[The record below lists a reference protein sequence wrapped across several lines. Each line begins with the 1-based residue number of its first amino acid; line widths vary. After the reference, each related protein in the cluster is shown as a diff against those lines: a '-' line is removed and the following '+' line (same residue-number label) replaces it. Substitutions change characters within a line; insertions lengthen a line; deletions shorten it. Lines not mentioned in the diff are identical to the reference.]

1 MARNH
6 TDITQLEEVD
16 MREVAQRPCLNLEG
30 IIEESC
36 LEPINSDDYWLFK
49 CRIEDYR
56 NRRCPLCK
64 GTAVHS
70 HGDYGKPR
78 LIHDVNVGKK
88 RVDILLKVKRY
99 LCDSCEKTFTNIPEC
114 ILENRQMTDR
124 LFELIQRDS
133 FRHPF
138 TEVAEE
144 YGYSITTIAT
154 IFDDYGAK
162 LEAKRGPVVAPRV
175 LGIDEKHIVNNMRA
189 VFVDGESG
197 CLLEMCEDNKRDT
210 ILHTI
215 ENMVDYDT
223 NIEIVTMDMAC
234 GYRSYIQECLPR
246 ATIVVDKF
254 HVYQDFLTKVGTVK
268 TKITERIKSRIN
280 AMPEGPE
287 KEHLN
292 AIMKMAQANNYLFK
306 YGEEKIAEDS
316 SRLSKMANICEAFP
330 EFNHLRLIRTG
341 FERIYASTDRASAEA
356 VCDKWAKLIPP
367 AGQKQI
373 TAWEEH
379 FHVDAEL
386 FAELRPFRNTITR
399 NWRNEIFNYFNVNC
413 QFTNAVAGIFK
424 IRCVFPQNFV
434 FRRE

>member
-16 MREVAQRPCLNLEG
+16 MREVAQKPCLNLEG

-78 LIHDVNVGKK
+78 LIHDINVGKK

-124 LFELIQRDS
+124 LFELIQRES

-197 CLLEMCEDNKRDT
+197 CLLEMCEDNKRT
-210 ILHTI
+210 
-215 ENMVDYDT
+215 
-223 NIEIVTMDMAC
+223 
-234 GYRSYIQECLPR
+234 
-246 ATIVVDKF
+246 
-254 HVYQDFLTKVGTVK
+254 
-268 TKITERIKSRIN
+268 
-280 AMPEGPE
+280 
-287 KEHLN
+287 
-292 AIMKMAQANNYLFK
+292 
-306 YGEEKIAEDS
+306 
-316 SRLSKMANICEAFP
+316 LSC
-330 EFNHLRLIRTG
+330 IR
-341 FERIYASTDRASAEA
+341 
-356 VCDKWAKLIPP
+356 
-367 AGQKQI
+367 
-373 TAWEEH
+373 
-379 FHVDAEL
+379 
-386 FAELRPFRNTITR
+386 
-399 NWRNEIFNYFNVNC
+399 
-413 QFTNAVAGIFK
+413 
-424 IRCVFPQNFV
+424 
-434 FRRE
+434 